1 METEIEK
8 YTFNLWDAIT
18 MLPIF
23 LCAFMVNNALLSYGL
38 IFMGIV
44 GFIHHIFI
52 NTYRMLILDTISIS
66 IMGIIFTIISKIPQ
80 YIKDIIY
87 YLEFSV
93 FIFLLFCFITNT
105 KYSNRVLLII
115 VSIIWLPLVIFS
127 IKYKSHASGFI
138 GLITLFLYM
147 SSVTLCGENMFI
159 RFSWPL
165 LHVTFAILIFF
176 IFYELDLLRPEIYNP
191 IKHILDYIVEKKP

>member
-1 METEIEK
+1 MELQNLK
-8 YTFNLWDAIT
+8 FNLWDVIT
-18 MLPIF
+18 MIPIF
-23 LCAFMVNNALLSYGL
+23 LCAFIVNNSLLSYGF

-44 GFIHHIFI
+44 GFIHHLFI
-52 NTYRMLILDTISIS
+52 NTYRFLILDTISIS
-66 IMGIIFTIISKIPQ
+66 IIGIIFTIISNIPQ

-127 IKYKSHASGFI
+127 IKYISHASGFI
-138 GLITLFLYM
+138 GLITIFLYT
-147 SSVTLCGENMFI
+147 SSVTLCGENNMFI

-165 LHVTFAILIFF
+165 MHVICAILAFF
-176 IFYELDLLRPEIYNP
+176 ILYELDLLRPEICSP
-191 IKHILDYIVEKKP
+191 IQHILDYIVEKKR